1 MTRLLTASLLIPS
14 AWYLCKRAPFAAF
27 LAAAL
32 LLTTLAAWEAATIF
46 RRRGSRPFVWLSVA
60 ASFGVVAAFAA
71 PAPLAAAVAVM
82 TGAVLVATVSAMLRR
97 DTPEAMLDTSM
108 TTLFPVFFVGLLFAY
123 VVGLRTIPGENGPDL
138 LLLAMVC
145 VTLSD
150 AGAYY
155 AGSAFGSRRLAPV
168 ISPKKSW
175 EGAVGGALASV
186 AGALIAHAWFFQRL
200 SLLHAVAVGL
210 ILCAAGIVGDLA
222 ESMLKRA
229 AGVKDS
235 SGLLPGHGG
244 VLDRVDSL
252 LVAAPVLYYY
262 WSFFLART
270 VGIGVAS

>member
-1 MTRLLTASLLIPS
+1 MTRLLTAAFLIPS
-14 AWYLCKRAPFAAF
+14 SWYLCKRAPFALF

-32 LLTTLAAWEAATIF
+32 LLATLAAWECAAIC
-46 RRRGSRPFVWLSVA
+46 RRRGSRPFTWLAVA
-60 ASFGVVAAFAA
+60 ASFGIVGAFAA
-71 PAPLAAAVAVM
+71 KPPLEAVVAVM
-82 TGAVLVATVSAMLRR
+82 TGSVLVSAASAMLLR
-97 DTPEAMLDTSM
+97 DTPEAMLDATM
-108 TTLFPVFFVGLLFAY
+108 TTLFPVFFVGLPFAY

-138 LLLAMVC
+138 LLLALVC

-155 AGSAFGSRRLAPV
+155 AGSAFGSRRMAPV

-175 EGAVGGALASV
+175 EGALGGALASV
-186 AGALIAHAWFFQRL
+186 VGAVVAHEWFFQRL
-200 SLLHAVAVGL
+200 SLAHAMALGL

-235 SGLLPGHGG
+235 SGMLPGHGG

-270 VGIGVAS
+270 V